1 MGRLPFYD
9 GIMEYSRRG
18 LALCECKKAV
28 GRGHGHL
35 EIPFMLIA
43 LGEISKRKFGKL
55 LVAELA
61 GIAVSLFV
69 VGNSIVYVVERTID
83 DGHGYIGRKKL
94 FLKPFIVLGP
104 LYESEVQVKGPGI
117 IAFVAYGLFS
127 TVEGVKQFRLF
138 VWEEPLA
145 RTESA

>member
-1 MGRLPFYD
+1 M
-9 GIMEYSRRG
+9 
-18 LALCECKKAV
+18 CECKKAV

-69 VGNSIVYVVERTID
+69 VGNGIVYVVERAID
-83 DGHGYIGRKKL
+83 DGHGDIGGQKFLFKL
-94 FLKPFIVLGP
+94 LVVFGA
-104 LYESEVQVKGPGI
+104 LYESEVHVKSPRV
-117 IAFVAYGLFS
+117 IAFFADGIFGA
-127 TVEGVKQFRLF
+127 VEDLKQFRLF
-138 VWEEPLA
+138 V
-145 RTESA
+145 

>member
-28 GRGHGHL
+28 GRGRGHL
-35 EIPFMLIA
+35 KIALMLVA

-55 LVAELA
+55 FVAELA

-69 VGNSIVYVVERTID
+69 VGNGIVYVVERAID
-83 DGHGYIGRKKL
+83 DGHGDIGGQKFLFKL
-94 FLKPFIVLGP
+94 LVVFGA
-104 LYESEVQVKGPGI
+104 LYESEVQVKDPGI

-138 VWEEPLA
+138 V
-145 RTESA
+145 